1 MTSSSEMTYRDAL
14 NLALKEE
21 MRRDP
26 SVVLWGED
34 VALYEGSFKV
44 TRGLLAEFGEERI
57 KDTPISEN
65 TIIGVAVGAAMGG
78 LRPVAE
84 LMTVN
89 FALLAMD
96 QIINHMAKIRSMFG
110 GQTFLPMT
118 VRMPGGGGSQL
129 GAQHSQSLES
139 YFMHCPGLKVAYP
152 ATPADAKGLLKS
164 AIRDNNPV
172 IFLEHELLYNSKGAV
187 PQDPEFLVPFGKAN
201 VLRQGT
207 DVTIVAYARMSILA
221 QQAAAELEKE
231 GVSCEVIDLRTLNP
245 LDMATVL
252 ASARNTGRAVVVEE
266 CWRTAG
272 LGGDIAHRIHEACF
286 ESLLAPVKRVAGLD
300 VPMPYSR
307 KIEQLCIPQ
316 VATIIAAVKAVMAS

>member
-1 MTSSSEMTYRDAL
+1 MSEMTYRDAL

-26 SVVLWGED
+26 TVVTWGED

-44 TRGLLAEFGEERI
+44 TRGLLAEFGEERV

-65 TIIGVAVGAAMGG
+65 TIIGVTVGAAMGG

-96 QIINHMAKIRSMFG
+96 QIVNHMSKARYMFG
-110 GQTFLPMT
+110 GQTFLPMV

-129 GAQHSQSLES
+129 GAQHSQSLETF
-139 YFMHCPGLKVAYP
+139 FMHCPGIRVAYP

-164 AIRDNNPV
+164 AIRDDNPV
-172 IFLEHELLYNSKGAV
+172 IFLEHELLYNSTGDV
-187 PQDPEFLVPFGKAN
+187 PEDPEFLVPLGKAD
-201 VLRQGT
+201 VKRPGEQ
-207 DVTIVAYARMSILA
+207 VTIVAYARMTVLA
-221 QQAAAELEKE
+221 LQAAEELAKE
-231 GVSCEVIDLRTLNP
+231 GISCEVVDLRSLSP
-245 LDMATVL
+245 LDEPAIL
-252 ASARNTGRAVVVEE
+252 ASVEKTGRAVVVEE
-266 CWRTAG
+266 CWRTCG
-272 LGGDIAHRIHEACF
+272 LGAEIATRIF
-286 ESLLAPVKRVAGLD
+286 ENRFDSLQAPVRRVSGLD

-307 KIEQLCIPQ
+307 KIEKLCIPQ
-316 VATIIAAVKAVMAS
+316 KESIMQAVKAVMEGAY

>member
-1 MTSSSEMTYRDAL
+1 MAEMTYRDAL
-14 NLALKEE
+14 NAALKEE

-26 SVVLWGED
+26 SIVLWGED

-44 TRGLLAEFGEERI
+44 TRGLLAEFGDERV

-65 TIIGVAVGAAMGG
+65 TIVGAAVGAAMGG

-96 QIINHMAKIRSMFG
+96 QLINHMAKIRSMFG
-110 GQTFLPMT
+110 GQVNLPMV

-139 YFMHCPGLKVAYP
+139 YFMHCPGIYVVAP

-164 AIRDNNPV
+164 SIRNDNPV
-172 IFLEHELLYNSKGAV
+172 VFLEHELLYNSRGEV
-187 PQDPEFLVPFGKAN
+187 PSDGEHLVPLGKAT
-201 VLRQGT
+201 VSRQGT
-207 DVTIVAYARMSILA
+207 DVTIIAYSRMTALSL
-221 QQAAAELEKE
+221 QAAQMLEKD
-231 GVSCEVIDLRTLNP
+231 GISCEVVDLRSLAP
-245 LDMATVL
+245 LDTETFFKSVRKT
-252 ASARNTGRAVVVEE
+252 SRAIVVSE
-266 CWRTAG
+266 CWKTCG
-272 LGGDIAHRIHEACF
+272 VGSEIASLVFENCF
-286 ESLLAPVKRVAGLD
+286 DTLSAPVKRISGMD

-307 KIEQLCIPQ
+307 EIEKLCIPQ
-316 VATIIAAVKAVMAS
+316 VADIVAAAMELMQQRY

>member
-1 MTSSSEMTYRDAL
+1 MSEMTYRDAL

-21 MRRDP
+21 LRRDP
-26 SVVLWGED
+26 SVVVWGED

-65 TIIGVAVGAAMGG
+65 TIVGVAVGAAMGG
-78 LRPVAE
+78 LRPVVE

-96 QIINHMAKIRSMFG
+96 QIVNHMAKIRSMFG
-110 GQTFLPMT
+110 GQTFLPMV

-129 GAQHSQSLES
+129 GAQHSQSLET
-139 YFMHCPGLKVAYP
+139 YFMHCPGLYVAYP
-152 ATPADAKGLLKS
+152 GTPADARGLLKT

-172 IFLEHELLYNSKGAV
+172 IFLEHELLYNSKGEV
-187 PQDPEFLVPFGKAN
+187 PDDPEFLVPFGKATIM
-201 VLRQGT
+201 REGA

-221 QQAAAELEKE
+221 LQAAEELAKE
-231 GVSCEVIDLRTLNP
+231 GVECEVIDLRTLSP
-245 LDMATVL
+245 LDSATFI
-252 ASARNTGRAVVVEE
+252 ASAQKTGRAVVVEE

-286 ESLLAPVKRVAGLD
+286 DTLLAPVRRVAGLD

-307 KIEQLCIPQ
+307 EIEKLCIPQ
-316 VATIIAAVKAVMAS
+316 VESIAQAVRALVAGSQ

>member
-1 MTSSSEMTYRDAL
+1 MPEMTYRDAL

-44 TRGLLAEFGEERI
+44 TRGLLAEFGEERV

-65 TIIGVAVGAAMGG
+65 TIVGVAIGAAMGG

-96 QIINHMAKIRSMFG
+96 QIIDHMTKIRYMFG
-110 GQTFLPMT
+110 GQVNLPM
-118 VRMPGGGGSQL
+118 VIRMPGGGGSQL
-129 GAQHSQSLES
+129 GAQHSQSLET
-139 YFMHCPGLKVAYP
+139 YFMHAPGMRVAYP
-152 ATPADAKGLLKS
+152 ATPADAKGLLKT

-172 IFLEHELLYNSKGAV
+172 IFLEHEILYNSKGEV
-187 PQDPEFLVPFGKAN
+187 PEDPDFTIPFGSAEVK
-201 VLRQGT
+201 REGS
-207 DVTIVAYARMSILA
+207 DVTIVSYARMTVLA
-221 QQAAAELEKE
+221 LLAAAELEKE
-231 GVSCEVIDLRTLNP
+231 GISCEVVDLRTLAP
-245 LDMATVL
+245 LDAATFISSVKK
-252 ASARNTGRAVVVEE
+252 TGRGVVVEE
-266 CWRTAG
+266 CWKTAG
-272 LGGDIAHRIHEACF
+272 LGGHLASLIYESCFDI
-286 ESLLAPVKRVAGLD
+286 LLAPVQRVSGLD

-307 KIEQLCIPQ
+307 KLEKLCIPQ
-316 VATIIAAVKAVMAS
+316 VEDIVKAVKETLTTKY